1 MQYGLDFARELDL
14 LTLARCR
21 LELSSLSPCSYTNR
35 EKMNFLD
42 AEGTDVSV
50 CNDEG
55 SSSGDESPTDNSS
68 SDSESDSS
76 ISIPARPMAVSS
88 KKARRRR
95 LSYSDCEANSDGES
109 RKKKKSAKHTHVTS
123 HFVSR
128 DRHERDHERAK
139 DVLKEVRRSNKLL
152 KTLVKRVSNT
162 EKRLMVVEGTINKV
176 SCTSCSSGIEST
188 PTRSKR
194 VKHDVPQVVRVS
206 KPFIV

>member
-1 MQYGLDFARELDL
+1 ME
-14 LTLARCR
+14 
-21 LELSSLSPCSYTNR
+21 
-35 EKMNFLD
+35 FLD
-42 AEGTDVSV
+42 AEATGVSV

-68 SDSESDSS
+68 SDSESDS
-76 ISIPARPMAVSS
+76 IAARPMAVNS

-109 RKKKKSAKHTHVTS
+109 RKKKKSTKHTHVTS
-123 HFVSR
+123 HVVSR
-128 DRHERDHERAK
+128 DRHVRDHGN
-139 DVLKEVRRSNKLL
+139 VLKEVRRSNKLL
-152 KTLVKRVSNT
+152 QTLVKRVSNT
-162 EKRLMVVEGTINKV
+162 EKRLMVVEQTINKV

-194 VKHDVPQVVRVS
+194 AKNDVPLVVRVS